1 MIPEVSVI
9 ETSMTTGEGIS
20 LIEDRIV
27 SMVYGGSVSQQNSVM
42 VTNVRHRD
50 ILQKSEKSLTDAVSM
65 TRMKEALEFIEIDIS
80 SAYEALGEII
90 GETVKDDIINEVF
103 ARFCLGK

>member
-42 VTNVRHRD
+42 
-50 ILQKSEKSLTDAVSM
+50 AVSY
-65 TRMKEALEFIEIDIS
+65 THLDVYKRQVYNQRFKPSGKADIGCFFF
-80 SAYEALGEII
+80 YN
-90 GETVKDDIINEVF
+90 T
-103 ARFCLGK
+103 